1 LYCGKLYLCETNQK
15 TNTMNTQL
23 NEFKAAKQIALT
35 INKGLMRRA
44 KLNGIVTNYV
54 GYKSANGKM
63 YVIGDTENDIQNAD
77 AIINGCP
84 AREIFGEF
92 SVMAR

>member
-1 LYCGKLYLCETNQK
+1 
-15 TNTMNTQL
+15 MNTIQL
-23 NEFKAAKQIALT
+23 NQFNAAKQIALK

-44 KLNGIVTNYV
+44 SYQGVTTNYI
-54 GYKSANGKM
+54 GFKSPNGRM
-63 YVIGDTENDIQNAD
+63 YVIGDSANDIQNAD

>member
-1 LYCGKLYLCETNQK
+1 M
-15 TNTMNTQL
+15 NTTQL
-23 NEFKAAKQIALT
+23 NQFKAAKEIALK

-44 KLNGIVTNYV
+44 SFDGVITNYI
-54 GYKSANGKM
+54 GFKSPNGRM
-63 YVIGDTENDIQNAD
+63 YVIGDSANDIQNAD

-84 AREIFGEF
+84 AREIFGDF

>member
-1 LYCGKLYLCETNQK
+1 M
-15 TNTMNTQL
+15 NTTQL
-23 NEFKAAKQIALT
+23 NQFNAAKQIALK

-44 KLNGIVTNYV
+44 SFQGVTTNYI
-54 GYKSANGKM
+54 GFKSANGKM
-63 YVIGDTENDIQNAD
+63 YVIGDTANDIQNAD
-77 AIINGCP
+77 AIINGCH